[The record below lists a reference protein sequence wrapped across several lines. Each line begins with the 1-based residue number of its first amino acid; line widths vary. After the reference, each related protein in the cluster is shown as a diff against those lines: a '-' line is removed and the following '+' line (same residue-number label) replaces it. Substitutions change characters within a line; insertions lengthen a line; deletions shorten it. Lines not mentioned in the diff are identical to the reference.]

1 MVLVLAPIPF
11 TSLSPHDSRSQGV
24 SGLVT
29 TWEINPT
36 PFQVPGRSM
45 KAAGLELALGSRN
58 RGDLREGMGQV
69 TTKWDSSR
77 GQEPGRDDES
87 PPRPDPH

>member
-1 MVLVLAPIPF
+1 
-11 TSLSPHDSRSQGV
+11 
-24 SGLVT
+24 
-29 TWEINPT
+29 
-36 PFQVPGRSM
+36 M

-69 TTKWDSSR
+69 TTKWDGSR

-87 PPRPDPH
+87 PPRPDPLRYPGLLQSLCVQ